1 MNGKSDGLIPT
12 VPILFVLL
20 SIIVI
25 LLKKNFQMVL
35 NIVFLNI
42 VNIVCRS
49 LIYILTAYV
58 YIGMNISFS
67 YHWTSILF
75 MMALIWYTADYQR
88 SISRLIGNKVLSIL
102 LCAGC
107 LAICTLIALLV
118 GYIQGNVV
126 PF

>member
-1 MNGKSDGLIPT
+1 M
-12 VPILFVLL
+12 
-20 SIIVI
+20 
-25 LLKKNFQMVL
+25 KKNFQMVL
-35 NIVFLNI
+35 NIMVL
-42 VNIVCRS
+42 NIVCRS

-75 MMALIWYTADYQR
+75 MMAIIWYTADYQR

>member
-1 MNGKSDGLIPT
+1 
-12 VPILFVLL
+12 
-20 SIIVI
+20 
-25 LLKKNFQMVL
+25 MVL
-35 NIVFLNI
+35 NIVCRSLI
-42 VNIVCRS
+42 YLNIVCRS

-88 SISRLIGNKVLSIL
+88 SISRLIGNKVLSRL

-107 LAICTLIALLV
+107 LAICTLIALFV

>member
-1 MNGKSDGLIPT
+1 M
-12 VPILFVLL
+12 
-20 SIIVI
+20 
-25 LLKKNFQMVL
+25 KKNFQMVL

-88 SISRLIGNKVLSIL
+88 SISRLIVNKVLSIL

>member
-88 SISRLIGNKVLSIL
+88 SISRLIGNKVLFLSCCRIIKL
-102 LCAGC
+102 H
-107 LAICTLIALLV
+107 
-118 GYIQGNVV
+118 N
-126 PF
+126 